1 MISLLFIL
9 FNIVGGFV
17 YNSKLTKPGL
27 YGTKDILPSL
37 EVKQF
42 FGQNV
47 GQPWSYTDLFDFS
60 DNKMIKAISITDDGK
75 NAIAIDKLGSDSS
88 NLHIVHLFPENVNS
102 LLDHLIK
109 NNVNVDLIT
118 LPKNEFNEL
127 LSKVGEAFY
136 NISIY
141 FFVFTF
147 IINFIIGFR
156 NKNQGGSGPSFG
168 MTNNILNPTN
178 SKNLNIVDSASLN
191 TTFVDVAGCEEA
203 KFELMEVVDF
213 LKNKEKFEQAGAK
226 VPKGV
231 LLEGPPG
238 TGKTL
243 LAKAVAGEA
252 DVPFLS
258 VSGSEFIEVFV
269 GVGASRARALFE
281 KAKENSPCVVF
292 IDEIDAIGRKRG
304 AGIAG
309 GNDER
314 EQTLNQIL
322 TNMDGF
328 SSSEGVVVLAA
339 TNRVDIL
346 DAALTR
352 PGRFDRKVTV
362 GLPDTEGRKA
372 IMKVHFNNKKLDSS
386 IDYDELSKL
395 TPGFSGADIANL
407 ANEAAIFSVRN
418 NSTEINRKHV
428 LDAYEKMTIGLV
440 STSQTT
446 DPDIIEL
453 VSNHEIGHAILT
465 ALFDDMF
472 DLRKVTINENKSG
485 AGGYTLFTPKE
496 RFQKY
501 ATKKFMLA
509 NLIIALGGRA
519 AEIFLYSKNEKS
531 RKDNRIFSEFDDLEV
546 TTGAS
551 NDLKQANNIARKYIT
566 EYGFGHILAQPDNSM
581 GSDRPF
587 MGRDFEMEEKKLSDN
602 TKFNIDTQVN
612 MLVHFAFTK
621 ALDLINENNV
631 AFKECVELLKQ
642 KRILD
647 GNDIY
652 SILDKNKICY
662 ECSADDDCRPE
673 YTQE

>member
-9 FNIVGGFV
+9 FNVVGGFV
-17 YNSKLTKPGL
+17 YNSKLTKPRL
-27 YGTKDILPSL
+27 YGAKDILPSL

-42 FGQNV
+42 FGQNL
-47 GQPWSYTDLFDFS
+47 GEQWSYTDLFDFS
-60 DNKMIKAISITDDGK
+60 DDKMIKAISITNKGK
-75 NAIAIDKLGSDSS
+75 NAIAIDKLGSDAS

-118 LPKNEFNEL
+118 LPKNEFYEV

-147 IINFIIGFR
+147 MINFIIGFR
-156 NKNQGGSGPSFG
+156 NRNQDGSGPNFG
-168 MTNNILNPTN
+168 MSNNILNPTN
-178 SKNLNIVDSASLN
+178 SKNLNFVDSSSLN
-191 TTFVDVAGCEEA
+191 TTFANVAGCEEA

-213 LKNKEKFEQAGAK
+213 LKNKEKFEEAGAK
-226 VPKGV
+226 IPKGV

-328 SSSEGVVVLAA
+328 SSGEGVVVLAA

-362 GLPDTEGRKA
+362 GLPDTNGRRE
-372 IMKVHFNNKKLDSS
+372 IMKVHFRNKKLDSS
-386 IDYDELSKL
+386 VDFEELAEL

-418 NSTEINRKHV
+418 NATEINRKNV

-440 STSQTT
+440 STTQTV
-446 DPDIIEL
+446 DQDIIEL
-453 VSNHEIGHAILT
+453 VSNHEIGHALLT

-519 AEIFLYSKNEKS
+519 AEVFLYGKNKKS
-531 RKDNRIFSEFDDLEV
+531 TKDSRIFSDFDDLEV

-566 EYGFGHILAQPDNSM
+566 EYGFGHILAQPDDSTS
-581 GSDRPF
+581 GDRPF

-631 AFKECVELLKQ
+631 AFTECVELLKQ

-652 SILDKNKICY
+652 SIIEKNKICY

>member
-9 FNIVGGFV
+9 FNVVGGFV
-17 YNSKLTKPGL
+17 YNSKLTKPRL
-27 YGTKDILPSL
+27 YGAKDILPSL

-42 FGQNV
+42 FGQNL
-47 GQPWSYTDLFDFS
+47 GEQWSYTDLFDFS
-60 DNKMIKAISITDDGK
+60 DDKMIKAISITDDGK
-75 NAIAIDKLGSDSS
+75 NAIAIDKLGSDAS

-118 LPKNEFNEL
+118 LPKNDFYEV

-147 IINFIIGFR
+147 MINFIIGFR

-178 SKNLNIVDSASLN
+178 SKNLNFVDSSSLN
-191 TTFVDVAGCEEA
+191 TTFANVAGCEEA

-213 LKNKEKFEQAGAK
+213 LKNKEKFEEAGAK
-226 VPKGV
+226 IPKGV

-252 DVPFLS
+252 EVPFLS

-328 SSSEGVVVLAA
+328 SSGEGVVVLAA

-362 GLPDTEGRKA
+362 GLPDTNGRRE
-372 IMKVHFNNKKLDSS
+372 IMKVHFQNKKLNSS
-386 IDYDELSKL
+386 VDFEELAEL

-418 NSTEINRKHV
+418 NATEINRKNV

-440 STSQTT
+440 STTQTV
-446 DPDIIEL
+446 DQDIIEL
-453 VSNHEIGHAILT
+453 VSNHEIGHALLT

-519 AEIFLYSKNEKS
+519 AEVFLYGKNKKS
-531 RKDNRIFSEFDDLEV
+531 TKDNRIFSDFDDLEV

-581 GSDRPF
+581 GSDTPF

-662 ECSADDDCRPE
+662 ECSADDDYRPG

>member
-1 MISLLFIL
+1 MLYFIFL
-9 FNIVGGFV
+9 TFCTVHSFV
-17 YNSKLTKPGL
+17 HNNKLIKPKL
-27 YGTKDILPSL
+27 YATQNILPSI
-37 EVKQF
+37 EVKNF
-42 FGQNV
+42 FGQSLGN
-47 GQPWSYTDLFDFS
+47 PWSYTDLFDYS
-60 DNKMIKAISITDDGK
+60 DEKMIKAISITDDGK
-75 NAIAIDKLGSDSS
+75 NAIAIDKLGSEAS
-88 NLHIVHLFPENVNS
+88 NLHVVHLFPENVNS

-118 LPKNEFNEL
+118 IPKNEFFEIF
-127 LSKVGEAFY
+127 SKVGEAFY

-141 FFVFTF
+141 FIVFTF
-147 IINFIIGFR
+147 MINFVLAFR
-156 NKNQGGSGPSFG
+156 NRNQDGSGGNFG
-168 MTNNILNPTN
+168 MSNNILNPTN
-178 SKNLNIVDSASLN
+178 NKNINFVDGSLLN
-191 TTFVDVAGCEEA
+191 TTFANVAGCEEA
-203 KFELMEVVDF
+203 KYELMEVVDF
-213 LKNKEKFEQAGAK
+213 LKNKDKFEEAGAK
-226 VPKGV
+226 IPKGV

-281 KAKENSPCVVF
+281 KAKENAPCVVF

-339 TNRVDIL
+339 TNRIDIL

-362 GLPDTEGRKA
+362 GVPDTDGRKE
-372 IMKVHFNNKKLDSS
+372 IMKVHFRNKKLDSS
-386 IDYDELSKL
+386 VNFDELAQL

-418 NSTEINRKHV
+418 NATEINRKHV

-440 STSQTT
+440 SNTQTV
-446 DPDIIEL
+446 DQDIIEL
-453 VSNHEIGHAILT
+453 VSNHEIGHALLT

-472 DLRKVTINENKSG
+472 VLRKITINENKSG

-519 AEIFLYSKNEKS
+519 AEVFLYSKNEKS
-531 RKDNRIFSEFDDLEV
+531 KKDDRIFTDFNDLEV

-566 EYGFGHILAQPDNSM
+566 EYGFGHILAQTDDTTS
-581 GSDRPF
+581 GDHPF
-587 MGRDFEMEEKKLSDN
+587 MGRDFEMEQKKLSDN
-602 TKFNIDTQVN
+602 TKFTIDTQVN

-631 AFKECVELLKQ
+631 AFRECVELLKQ
-642 KRILD
+642 KRIVD
-647 GNDIY
+647 GDEIY
-652 SILDKNKICY
+652 SIIEKNKICY
-662 ECSADDDCRPE
+662 ECSADDDCNS
-673 YTQE
+673 

>member
-9 FNIVGGFV
+9 FNVVGGFV
-17 YNSKLTKPGL
+17 YNSKLTKPIL
-27 YGTKDILPSL
+27 YGAKNILPSL

-42 FGQNV
+42 FGQNL
-47 GQPWSYTDLFDFS
+47 GDQWSYTDLFDFS
-60 DNKMIKAISITDDGK
+60 DDKMIKAISITDDGK
-75 NAIAIDKLGSDSS
+75 NAIAIDKLGSDAS

-118 LPKNEFNEL
+118 LPKNDFYEV

-147 IINFIIGFR
+147 MINFIIGFR
-156 NKNQGGSGPSFG
+156 NRNQDRSGPNFG

-178 SKNLNIVDSASLN
+178 SKNLNFIDSSSLN
-191 TTFVDVAGCEEA
+191 TTFANVAGCEEA

-213 LKNKEKFEQAGAK
+213 LKNKEKFEEAGAK
-226 VPKGV
+226 IPKGV

-252 DVPFLS
+252 EVPFLS

-328 SSSEGVVVLAA
+328 SSGEGVVVLAA

-362 GLPDTEGRKA
+362 GLPDTNGLRE
-372 IMKVHFNNKKLDSS
+372 IMKVHFQNKKLNSS
-386 IDYDELSKL
+386 VDFEELAEL

-418 NSTEINRKHV
+418 NATEINRKNV

-440 STSQTT
+440 STTQTV
-446 DPDIIEL
+446 DEDIIEL
-453 VSNHEIGHAILT
+453 VSNHEIGHALLT
-465 ALFDDMF
+465 AFFDDMF

>member
-1 MISLLFIL
+1 
-9 FNIVGGFV
+9 
-17 YNSKLTKPGL
+17 
-27 YGTKDILPSL
+27 
-37 EVKQF
+37 
-42 FGQNV
+42 
-47 GQPWSYTDLFDFS
+47 
-60 DNKMIKAISITDDGK
+60 
-75 NAIAIDKLGSDSS
+75 
-88 NLHIVHLFPENVNS
+88 
-102 LLDHLIK
+102 
-109 NNVNVDLIT
+109 
-118 LPKNEFNEL
+118 
-127 LSKVGEAFY
+127 
-136 NISIY
+136 
-141 FFVFTF
+141 
-147 IINFIIGFR
+147 
-156 NKNQGGSGPSFG
+156 
-168 MTNNILNPTN
+168 
-178 SKNLNIVDSASLN
+178 
-191 TTFVDVAGCEEA
+191 
-203 KFELMEVVDF
+203 
-213 LKNKEKFEQAGAK
+213 
-226 VPKGV
+226 
-231 LLEGPPG
+231 
-238 TGKTL
+238 
-243 LAKAVAGEA
+243 
-252 DVPFLS
+252 
-258 VSGSEFIEVFV
+258 VFV

-281 KAKENSPCVVF
+281 KEKENSPCVVF

-362 GLPDTEGRKA
+362 GLPDIEGRKA

>member
-1 MISLLFIL
+1 MLYFIFL
-9 FNIVGGFV
+9 TFCTAHSFV
-17 YNSKLTKPGL
+17 HNNKLIKPKL
-27 YGTKDILPSL
+27 YATQNILPSI
-37 EVKQF
+37 EVKNF
-42 FGQNV
+42 FGQSLGN
-47 GQPWSYTDLFDFS
+47 PWSYTDLFDYS
-60 DNKMIKAISITDDGK
+60 DEKMIKAISITDDGK
-75 NAIAIDKLGSDSS
+75 NAIAIDKLGSEAS
-88 NLHIVHLFPENVNS
+88 NLHVVHLFPENVNS

-118 LPKNEFNEL
+118 IPKNEFFEIF
-127 LSKVGEAFY
+127 SKVGEAFY

-141 FFVFTF
+141 FIVFTF
-147 IINFIIGFR
+147 MVNFVLAFR
-156 NKNQGGSGPSFG
+156 NRNQDGSGGNFG
-168 MTNNILNPTN
+168 MSNNILNPTN
-178 SKNLNIVDSASLN
+178 NKNINFVDSSSLN
-191 TTFVDVAGCEEA
+191 TTFANVAGCEEA
-203 KFELMEVVDF
+203 KYELMEVVDF
-213 LKNKEKFEQAGAK
+213 LKNKDKFEEAGAK
-226 VPKGV
+226 IPKGV

-281 KAKENSPCVVF
+281 KAKENAPCVVF

-339 TNRVDIL
+339 TNRIDIL

-362 GLPDTEGRKA
+362 GVPDTDGRKE
-372 IMKVHFNNKKLDSS
+372 IMKVHFRNKKLDSS
-386 IDYDELSKL
+386 VNFDELAQL

-418 NSTEINRKHV
+418 NATEINRKHV

-440 STSQTT
+440 SNTQTV
-446 DPDIIEL
+446 DQDIIEL
-453 VSNHEIGHAILT
+453 VSNHEIGHALLT

-472 DLRKVTINENKSG
+472 VLRKITINENKSG

-519 AEIFLYSKNEKS
+519 AEVFLYSKNEKS
-531 RKDNRIFSEFDDLEV
+531 KKDDRIFTDFNDLEV

-566 EYGFGHILAQPDNSM
+566 EYGFGHILAQTDDTTS
-581 GSDRPF
+581 GDHPF
-587 MGRDFEMEEKKLSDN
+587 MGRDFEMEQKKLSDN
-602 TKFNIDTQVN
+602 TKFTIDTQVN

-631 AFKECVELLKQ
+631 AFRECVELLKQ
-642 KRILD
+642 KRIVD
-647 GNDIY
+647 GDEIY
-652 SILDKNKICY
+652 SIIEKNKICY
-662 ECSADDDCRPE
+662 ECSADDDCNS
-673 YTQE
+673 

>member
-9 FNIVGGFV
+9 FNVVGGFV
-17 YNSKLTKPGL
+17 HNSKLTKPRL
-27 YGTKDILPSL
+27 YGAKDILPSL

-42 FGQNV
+42 FGQNL
-47 GQPWSYTDLFDFS
+47 GEQWSYTDLFDFS
-60 DNKMIKAISITDDGK
+60 DDKMIKAISITDDGK
-75 NAIAIDKLGSDSS
+75 NAIAIDKLGSDAS

-118 LPKNEFNEL
+118 VPKNEFYAI

-147 IINFIIGFR
+147 MINFIIGFR
-156 NKNQGGSGPSFG
+156 NRNQDGSGPNFG
-168 MTNNILNPTN
+168 MSNNILNPTN
-178 SKNLNIVDSASLN
+178 SKNLNFVDSSSLN
-191 TTFVDVAGCEEA
+191 TTFANVAGCEEA

-213 LKNKEKFEQAGAK
+213 LKNKEKFEEAGAK
-226 VPKGV
+226 IPKGV

-328 SSSEGVVVLAA
+328 SSGEGVVVLAA

-362 GLPDTEGRKA
+362 GLPDTNGRRE
-372 IMKVHFNNKKLDSS
+372 IMKVHFRNKKLDPAV
-386 IDYDELSKL
+386 DFEELAEL

-418 NSTEINRKHV
+418 NATEINRKNI

-440 STSQTT
+440 STTQTV
-446 DPDIIEL
+446 DQDIIEL
-453 VSNHEIGHAILT
+453 VSNHEIGHALLT

-519 AEIFLYSKNEKS
+519 AEVFLYGKNKKS
-531 RKDNRIFSEFDDLEV
+531 TKDSRIFSDFDDLEV

-566 EYGFGHILAQPDNSM
+566 EYGFGHILAQPDDSTR
-581 GSDRPF
+581 GDRPF

-631 AFKECVELLKQ
+631 AFTECVELLKQ

-652 SILDKNKICY
+652 SIIEKNKTYHECSEDDICY
-662 ECSADDDCRPE
+662 PPDREK
-673 YTQE
+673 

>member
-9 FNIVGGFV
+9 FNVVGGFV
-17 YNSKLTKPGL
+17 YNSKLTKPRL
-27 YGTKDILPSL
+27 YGAKDILPSL

-42 FGQNV
+42 FGQNL
-47 GQPWSYTDLFDFS
+47 GEQWSYTDLFDFS
-60 DNKMIKAISITDDGK
+60 DDKMIKAISITDDGK
-75 NAIAIDKLGSDSS
+75 NAIAIDKLGSDAS

-118 LPKNEFNEL
+118 LPKNEFYEI

-147 IINFIIGFR
+147 MINFIIGFR

-178 SKNLNIVDSASLN
+178 SKNLNFVDSSSLN
-191 TTFVDVAGCEEA
+191 TTFANVAGCEEA

-213 LKNKEKFEQAGAK
+213 LKNKEKFEEAGAK
-226 VPKGV
+226 IPKGV

-252 DVPFLS
+252 EVPFLS

-328 SSSEGVVVLAA
+328 SSGEGVVVLAA

-352 PGRFDRKVTV
+352 PGRFDRKVTI
-362 GLPDTEGRKA
+362 GLPDTNGRRE
-372 IMKVHFNNKKLDSS
+372 IMKVHFRNKNLDPSV
-386 IDYDELSKL
+386 DFEELAEL

-418 NSTEINRKHV
+418 NATEINRKNV

-440 STSQTT
+440 STTQTV
-446 DPDIIEL
+446 DQDIIEL
-453 VSNHEIGHAILT
+453 VSNHEIGHALLT

-519 AEIFLYSKNEKS
+519 AEVFLYGKNKKS
-531 RKDNRIFSEFDDLEV
+531 TKDNRIFSDFDDLEV

-662 ECSADDDCRPE
+662 ECSTDDDYRPG